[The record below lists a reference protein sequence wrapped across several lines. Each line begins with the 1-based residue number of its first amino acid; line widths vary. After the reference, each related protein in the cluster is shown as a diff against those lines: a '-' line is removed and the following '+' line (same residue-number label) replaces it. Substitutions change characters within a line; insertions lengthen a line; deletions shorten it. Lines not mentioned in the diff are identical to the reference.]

1 MITEIDKTY
10 IKNLVK
16 EGKRDDGRDF
26 LQFRDMKIE
35 TGYVKNAEGSA
46 LVTLGDTKVL
56 VGVKMEVGEPFPDT
70 PDEGILIV
78 NAELVPIA
86 SPEFESGPPDENAIE
101 LARVVDR
108 GIRESKAINLK
119 KLCIKEGER
128 VWIVFVDIHIISDG
142 GNLMDASSIGAIAAL
157 LDTKIPKIEE
167 DETINREEYTGKL
180 EISKIPISCTVNKIS
195 GKLLVD
201 PTYEEEEATEGKIT
215 ITTIDGAMCA
225 MQKSGVGGFTAD
237 ELNEAIK
244 ISMEKGKEIREKYFK
259 NFVK

>member
-86 SPEFESGPPDENAIE
+86 SPES
-101 LARVVDR
+101 
-108 GIRESKAINLK
+108 
-119 KLCIKEGER
+119 
-128 VWIVFVDIHIISDG
+128 
-142 GNLMDASSIGAIAAL
+142 
-157 LDTKIPKIEE
+157 
-167 DETINREEYTGKL
+167 
-180 EISKIPISCTVNKIS
+180 
-195 GKLLVD
+195 
-201 PTYEEEEATEGKIT
+201 
-215 ITTIDGAMCA
+215 
-225 MQKSGVGGFTAD
+225 
-237 ELNEAIK
+237 
-244 ISMEKGKEIREKYFK
+244 
-259 NFVK
+259 